1 MRLLDFRK
9 APIVQVEDVDQL
21 RAELDKLR
29 KIIIELREDM
39 DCLQG
44 LNAETEKT
52 NVLLYPENFDK
63 DKNTGTTVFIKNG
76 EEKPYETIDWR
87 SR

>member
-1 MRLLDFRK
+1 MGLLDFRK
-9 APIVQVEDVDQL
+9 APVVRMEDINRLQ
-21 RAELDKLR
+21 AELD
-29 KIIIELREDM
+29 ELRDEVNR
-39 DCLQG
+39 LQG
-44 LNAETEKT
+44 VNAEIQKT

-63 DKNTGTTVFIKNG
+63 DKNTGTTVFVKNG